1 MSLAT
6 AILIP
11 LFALVMLGAVLAASR
26 LARALRER
34 HGEDF
39 AAANPERLRLLD
51 EKARLLQTIRDLEH
65 EHALGK
71 LSEADYTGLRGH
83 FERETVHV
91 LDALERLDAE
101 APASRPVGVEAPRP
115 EETPS

>member
-1 MSLAT
+1 MNLAT

-11 LFALVMLGAVLAASR
+11 LFALVVLGALLAASR

-39 AAANPERLRLLD
+39 ADVDPERLRLLD

-65 EHALGK
+65 EHSLGK

-83 FERETVHV
+83 FEREAVTV
-91 LDALERLDAE
+91 LDRLEKLDA
-101 APASRPVGVEAPRP
+101 ASSAGASFVAPRR
-115 EETPS
+115 EETTP